1 MKKPMPNANASEN
14 KHISAPLHSQRLLV
28 LAAAFTAML
37 LAAGMV
43 WLLRSQLPAIAKLF
57 PIERVV
63 FVSATNAP
71 LKEINNDTLKQI
83 ADALQTRQASML
95 QLDLAALKVGI
106 SQLEWVRDAS
116 VRRQFPATIV
126 VAIEEHKPRAAWL
139 GEAPVAKLNDDATS
153 DSTTLVNQFGEVF
166 RAVITDER
174 RSTLPKLAGPDG
186 TSTEVLEKFASVIA
200 PLATIARSPASLT
213 LTPRRAW
220 QLTLDNGA
228 RLELGRQDSEARL
241 SRFIVTYPQVTAL
254 RAANNQVDL
263 RYLSGFTIRNIGNI
277 GNIGNISNAA
287 SATSAAID
295 KNL

>member
-1 MKKPMPNANASEN
+1 MQKPSQNRHVSAKKQDA
-14 KHISAPLHSQRLLV
+14 APLHSQRLVV
-28 LAAAFTAML
+28 LAAALTAML

-63 FVSATNAP
+63 FVSATKSP
-71 LKEINNDTLKQI
+71 LMEINNDALKQI

-95 QLDLAALKVGI
+95 QLDLLSLKASIAQV
-106 SQLEWVRDAS
+106 EWVRDAN

-126 VAIEEHKPRAAWL
+126 VAIEEHKPKAAWL
-139 GEAPVAKLNDDATS
+139 GEVAIARLNDEAIN
-153 DSTTLVNQFGEVF
+153 DSTALVNQFGEVF

-174 RSTLPKLAGPDG
+174 RDGLPKLAGPEG

-200 PLATIARSPASLT
+200 PLADIARSPAALL

-228 RLELGRQDSEARL
+228 RLELGRHDTDVRL
-241 SRFIVTYPQVTAL
+241 SRFIATYPQITAL
-254 RAANNQVDL
+254 QVANSQVDL
-263 RYLSGFTIRNIGNI
+263 RYLSGFTIRN
-277 GNIGNISNAA
+277 AA
-287 SATSAAID
+287 GAVTTTSVTTK